1 MWDKYAILTSCEE
14 DVVET
19 KDKLRRILQEWKEFD
34 IPAGYPRDFDVR
46 LLEGK
51 EILSVI
57 GARRTGKT
65 YLCYQMAR
73 LAKESL
79 PADNVIYVNLE
90 DERLSPTRGDEL
102 TLLWDVCR
110 EMLAIDMTKR
120 VYLFVD
126 EIQNAGNWSKWARRI
141 TDQNPNIKLIITGSS
156 SKLLSREIAT
166 ELRGRTLS
174 VKVFPLSFKEF
185 LSARGISVDIDHILH
200 SRERPLIKKA
210 FNEYLDTGGFPAV
223 MDSPNRKELLKE
235 YYSVMFY
242 RDLAERH
249 KVKDLRLLEDYLTL
263 LIDQTAALFSV
274 TATAKKLAEFGHS
287 PGKTTLSNFLR
298 FAEDSFLVFGV
309 KKFSFKV
316 REQMRAPRKIYT
328 IDHGLV
334 RAIRF
339 FFSEDRG
346 RMLENI
352 AFLHLYHQGQN
363 IYYHQGTS
371 ECDFLAVD
379 AGRVT
384 GAFQVCTNMSSRKTR
399 EREMRGLV
407 EAMETHKLKT
417 GTILTEDENEELSVS
432 TGKILVQPLWYRLLA
447 DPLKSAEAL

>member
-1 MWDKYAILTSCEE
+1 M
-14 DVVET
+14 ET
-19 KDKLRRILQEWKEFD
+19 REKLRRILQEWKEFD
-34 IPAGYPRDFDVR
+34 IPQGYPRDFDQR

-73 LAKESL
+73 SVRRNL
-79 PADNVIYVNLE
+79 PAENVIYVNLE
-90 DERLSPTRGDEL
+90 DERLSPARGDEL
-102 TLLWDVCR
+102 TLLWDVCL
-110 EMLAIDMTKR
+110 EMLAIDMTRR

-126 EIQNAGNWSKWARRI
+126 EIQNAAHWSKWARRI
-141 TDQNPNIKLIITGSS
+141 TDQHPNIKLIITGSS

-185 LSARGISVDIDHILH
+185 LSARGIPVDIDHILY
-200 SRERPLIKKA
+200 SPERPLIKKA
-210 FNEYLDTGGFPAV
+210 FNEYLEIGGFPAV
-223 MDSPNRKELLKE
+223 LDSPNRKELLKE

-249 KVKDLRLLEDYLTL
+249 KVKDLRLLKDYLTL
-263 LIDQTAALFSV
+263 LIDQTAAHFSI
-274 TATAKKLAEFGHS
+274 TATAKKLEEFGHS
-287 PGKTTLSNFLR
+287 PGKTTLSNFLK
-298 FAEDSFLVFGV
+298 FAEDSFLAFVV
-309 KKFSFKV
+309 KKFSLKV

-328 IDHGLV
+328 IDHGLA
-334 RAIRF
+334 RAVRF

-352 AFLHLYHQGQN
+352 AFLHLYRQRQD
-363 IYYHQGTS
+363 IYYHQGTR
-371 ECDFLAVD
+371 ECDFLTVD

-384 GAFQVCTNMSSRKTR
+384 GAFQVCMSMSARETR
-399 EREMRGLV
+399 EREMRGLA
-407 EAMETHKLKT
+407 EAMEAHKLKT
-417 GTILTEDENEELSVS
+417 GTILTEDENEELSVNA
-432 TGKILVQPLWYRLLA
+432 GKILVQPLWYKLLE
-447 DPLKSAEAL
+447 DSLK

>member
-1 MWDKYAILTSCEE
+1 M
-14 DVVET
+14 ET
-19 KDKLRRILQEWKEFD
+19 KDKLRRILQEWREFD
-34 IPAGYPRDFDVR
+34 IPQGYPRDFDVR

-73 LAKESL
+73 FARKNF
-79 PADNVIYVNLE
+79 PADNVIYINLE
-90 DERLSPTRGDEL
+90 DERLSPTKGDEL
-102 TLLWDVCR
+102 TFLWDVCR
-110 EMLAIDMTKR
+110 EMLAIDMTRR

-126 EIQNAGNWSKWARRI
+126 EIQNAAHWSKWARRI
-141 TDQNPNIKLIITGSS
+141 TDQNPNVKLIMTGSS
-156 SKLLSREIAT
+156 SSLLSREIAT

-174 VKVFPLSFKEF
+174 VKVFPLSFREF
-185 LSARGISVDIDHILH
+185 LSARGTPVDVDRILY

-210 FNEYLDTGGFPAV
+210 FNEYLEIGGFPAV
-223 MDSPNRKELLKE
+223 LDSPNRKELLRE

-263 LIDQTAALFSV
+263 LIDQIASHFSI

-287 PGKTTLSNFLR
+287 PGKTTLSNFLK

-316 REQMRAPRKIYT
+316 REQMRASRKIYG

-334 RAIRF
+334 RAVRF

-352 AFLHLYHQGQN
+352 AFLHLYRQGQD
-363 IYYHQGTS
+363 IYYHQGAR
-371 ECDFLAVD
+371 ECDFLTLE

-384 GAFQVCTNMSSRKTR
+384 EALQVCTNMSARKTR
-399 EREMRGLV
+399 EREIQGLA
-407 EAMETHKLKT
+407 EAMEAHKLKT
-417 GTILTEDENEELSVS
+417 GVILTEDENEELSVKS
-432 TGKILVQPLWYRLLA
+432 GKILVQPLWHRLLA
-447 DPLKSAEAL
+447 NPSK

>member
-1 MWDKYAILTSCEE
+1 M
-14 DVVET
+14 ET
-19 KDKLRRILQEWKEFD
+19 KEKLRRILQEWKEFD
-34 IPAGYPRDFDVR
+34 IPHGYPRDLDTR
-46 LLEGK
+46 LLKGK
-51 EILSVI
+51 EILSII

-73 LAKESL
+73 SARESL
-79 PADNVIYVNLE
+79 PAGNVIYINLE
-90 DERLSPTRGDEL
+90 DERLSPTKGDEL
-102 TLLWDVCR
+102 TLLWDICR
-110 EMLAIDMTKR
+110 EMLTIDMTKR

-126 EIQNAGNWSKWARRI
+126 EIQNAANWSKWARRI

-156 SKLLSREIAT
+156 SRLLSREIAT

-174 VKVFPLSFKEF
+174 VKVFPLSFREF
-185 LSARGISVDIDHILH
+185 LSTRGIKVDIDHVLY

-210 FNEYLDTGGFPAV
+210 FNEYLDIGGFPAV
-223 MDSPNRKELLKE
+223 LDSPNRKELLKE

-263 LIDQTAALFSV
+263 LIDQVAALFSI
-274 TATAKKLAEFGHS
+274 TSTAKKLAEFGHS
-287 PGKTTLSNFLR
+287 PGKTTLSNFLK

-309 KKFSFKV
+309 KKFSFKM
-316 REQMRAPRKIYT
+316 REQLRAPRKIYV

-352 AFLHLYHQGQN
+352 AFLHLYRSGKD
-363 IYYHQGTS
+363 IYYHQGTR
-371 ECDFLAVD
+371 ECDFLTVD

-384 GAFQVCTNMSSRKTR
+384 EAFQICSSVSAPQTR
-399 EREMRGLV
+399 EREIRGLV
-407 EAMETHKLKT
+407 EAMEVHKLKT
-417 GTILTEDENEELSVS
+417 GYILTEDENEEISVS
-432 TGKILVQPLWYRLLA
+432 AGKVLVQPLWYRLLA
-447 DPLKSAEAL
+447 